1 MTQFTWLVK
10 TLWTQTI
17 DGEQHSV
24 VIASYDVT
32 GVDGTYTASLS
43 NTAKFS
49 TESVTPFIPYDQLT
63 NPIVIGWIQQELGVN
78 GVNSIEACIQGQID
92 SQINPP
98 VTPEVTPLPPNF
110 YPTTKTK

>member
-1 MTQFTWLVK
+1 MTNFTWLVN
-10 TLWTQTI
+10 TLWTETVA
-17 DGEQHSV
+17 GEQNYV

-43 NTAKFS
+43 NTAQFS
-49 TESVTPFIPYDQLT
+49 TSSVSPFIPYDQLT
-63 NPIVIGWIQQELGVN
+63 NDIVVGWIQQELGEN

-98 VTPEVTPLPPNF
+98 VTPEVTPLPPDF
-110 YPTTKTK
+110 YPAP

>member
-17 DGEQHSV
+17 DGEQNYV

-32 GVDGTYTASLS
+32 GVDGNYTASLS
-43 NTAKFS
+43 NTAQFS
-49 TESVTPFIPYDQLT
+49 TASVSPFIPYADLT
-63 NPIVIGWIQQELGVN
+63 NDIVVGWIQQELGDN

-98 VTPEVTPLPPNF
+98 VTPQVTPLPWI
-110 YPTTKTK
+110 

>member
-1 MTQFTWLVK
+1 MTQFTWLVT
-10 TLWTQTI
+10 TLWTETI
-17 DGEQHSV
+17 AGEQNYV
-24 VIASYDVT
+24 VNAAYDVT

-43 NTAKFS
+43 NSAQFS
-49 TESVTPFIPYDQLT
+49 TSSVSPFIPYDQLT
-63 NPIVIGWIQQELGVN
+63 NDIVVAWIQQELGVN

-110 YPTTKTK
+110 YN

>member
-17 DGEQHSV
+17 DGDQNYV

-32 GVDGTYTASLS
+32 GVDGNYTASLS
-43 NTAKFS
+43 NTAQFS
-49 TESVTPFIPYDQLT
+49 TASVSPFIPYADLT
-63 NPIVIGWIQQELGVN
+63 NDIVVGWIQQELGDN

-98 VTPEVTPLPPNF
+98 VTPQVTPLPWI
-110 YPTTKTK
+110 

>member
-1 MTQFTWLVK
+1 MTQFTWLVT

-17 DGEQHSV
+17 DGEQNYV

-43 NTAKFS
+43 NTAQFS

-78 GVNSIEACIQGQID
+78 GVNSIEACIQGQIA
-92 SQINPP
+92 SQKNPP
-98 VTPEVTPLPPNF
+98 VSPENTPLPWA
-110 YPTTKTK
+110 